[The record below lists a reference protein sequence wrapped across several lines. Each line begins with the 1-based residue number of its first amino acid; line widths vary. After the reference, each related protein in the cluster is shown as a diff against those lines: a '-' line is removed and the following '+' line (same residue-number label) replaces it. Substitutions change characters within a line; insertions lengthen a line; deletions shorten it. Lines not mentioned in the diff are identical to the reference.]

1 MAEVDVTSTGEGT
14 FVRRVFPARLVDER
28 AGKRVRSFRYAG
40 VNRAA
45 MTVGG
50 SEHLGLPE
58 VFPQLESVD
67 VGLGWFGRWTRP
79 IRTASTLQAPVLR
92 SAKVR
97 AALKRRSER
106 LPGSDRGPD
115 GDGRSLVIAVAGER
129 GVRPAGQTSE
139 ERRGR

>member
-79 IRTASTLQAPVLR
+79 A
-92 SAKVR
+92 
-97 AALKRRSER
+97 E
-106 LPGSDRGPD
+106 
-115 GDGRSLVIAVAGER
+115 
-129 GVRPAGQTSE
+129 
-139 ERRGR
+139 